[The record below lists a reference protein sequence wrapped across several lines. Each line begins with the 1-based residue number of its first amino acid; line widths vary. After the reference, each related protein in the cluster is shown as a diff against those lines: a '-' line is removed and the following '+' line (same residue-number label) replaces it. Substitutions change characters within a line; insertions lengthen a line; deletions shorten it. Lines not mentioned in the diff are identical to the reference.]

1 MQFSFRLQYD
11 GTLFCGS
18 QLQNN
23 VRTVQGDLENSIS
36 KVFSSKIRV
45 KFSSRTDSGVHA
57 YFQVGSF
64 SVKTD
69 MTTRNIAEAIN
80 YYLSDDVQII
90 CIHRVKMNDF
100 DPRGD
105 AINRTYTYRLSDCK
119 SLSVLSRKYVTKV
132 KKKIDIKIMKY
143 LSNKLV
149 GKHDFS
155 SFISSKVPKNASTQ
169 REVMST
175 SVISDD
181 NVINFSITSNA
192 FLHQQIR
199 RIVGSMYR
207 VSSGIDDV
215 EIFEDQLLRPKR
227 GKASFVISPK
237 GLILSNILYK
247 YALECGLPG
256 EKTISHL

>member
-18 QLQNN
+18 QLQND

-45 KFSSRTDSGVHA
+45 KFSSRTDAGVHA
-57 YFQVGSF
+57 HFQVGSF

-69 MTTRNIAEAIN
+69 MTTSNIAKAIN
-80 YYLSDDVQII
+80 FYLNDDVQII
-90 CIHRVKMNDF
+90 CIHKVKMNNF

-105 AINRTYTYRLSDCK
+105 AISRTYTYRLSDCK

-132 KKKIDIKIMKY
+132 KKTIDINIMKN
-143 LSNKLV
+143 LSNKLL
-149 GKHDFS
+149 GKHDFA
-155 SFISSKVPKNASTQ
+155 SFISSKVPENASTE
-169 REVMST
+169 REVMNAS
-175 SVISDD
+175 ISSNDSI
-181 NVINFSITSNA
+181 INFSITSNA

-207 VSSGIDDV
+207 ISAGIDNI
-215 EIFEDQLLRPKR
+215 EMFEDQLLSPKR